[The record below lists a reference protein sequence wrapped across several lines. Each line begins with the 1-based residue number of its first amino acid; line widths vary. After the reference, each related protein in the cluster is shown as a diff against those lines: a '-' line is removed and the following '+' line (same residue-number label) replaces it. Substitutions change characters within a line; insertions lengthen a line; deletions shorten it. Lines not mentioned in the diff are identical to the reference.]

1 MPLNHNKFKFSLF
14 KWLYKFCPKYCC
26 NLRINLLLIILCN
39 FGVERLAQ
47 IGLKSLVSDED
58 LETGGEVSKGKPSII
73 REGLKI
79 SGNIRSKSK
88 IEVEG
93 FIKGSITAPEIVSS
107 HGSRIAGPVR
117 ADNLFVAGHIV
128 GKIYAKQARF
138 GDTSRVEGDVSY
150 DKVVVDNGTTFDG
163 KVSFKRLKK
172 A

>member
-1 MPLNHNKFKFSLF
+1 M
-14 KWLYKFCPKYCC
+14 
-26 NLRINLLLIILCN
+26 INLVLIGTLT
-39 FGVERLAQ
+39 FGIGRLAQ
-47 IGLKSLVSDED
+47 IGLKSLDHDED
-58 LETGGEVSKGKPSII
+58 IETGTEVSKGKPSII

-88 IEVEG
+88 VEVEG
-93 FIKGSITAPEIVSS
+93 FIKGSITAPEVVSS
-107 HGSRIAGPVR
+107 HGSRIAGPIR

-138 GDTSRVEGDVSY
+138 GNTSRVEGDVSY
-150 DKVVVDNGTTFDG
+150 DKVVVDGGTTFDG